1 MNKKFIWFSFITFL
15 FICAG
20 FIFVYYKDTITS
32 FIDEEV
38 DPRISDVW
46 YFIRYP
52 NPPIRPTQDIP
63 EDWKVFHNT
72 TSNYELRY
80 PPAWNVEFRDSDTVR
95 IFNPQRVSKIDPSQ
109 SSEYLTV
116 STRPPTPC
124 QDLDWVVSTGYLSY
138 RTECVNENG
147 RAIKMDGIAFDE
159 QAKDIEE
166 SIIYT
171 FAFAS
176 STEKNFK
183 LNAELGSTVDSKTT
197 VKYSVD
203 LTGGLTNASTSWHL
217 RILCPDGVTAKS
229 KVGGIDMCLTGAT
242 IPIDKPYE
250 VIVWNDLGE
259 TQEVTT
265 RAILRSSSVNVT
277 HIGYADKVILFK
289 P

>member
-1 MNKKFIWFSFITFL
+1 MNKKFIWFAFVTFL

-20 FIFVYYKDTITS
+20 FIFVFNKDTITV
-32 FIDEEV
+32 FIDEQI

-52 NPPIRPTQDIP
+52 KPPIRPTQDIP

-80 PPAWNVEFRDSDTVR
+80 PSNWNIELKDSENVR
-95 IFNPQRVSKIDPSQ
+95 VFNPQRMSKIDPSQ
-109 SSEYLTV
+109 PAEFLNISMRV
-116 STRPPTPC
+116 PNPC
-124 QDLDWVVSTGYLSY
+124 QSIDWIVSTGYLSY

-147 RAIKMDGIAFDE
+147 RSAKMDGVAFDE

-183 LNAELGSTVDSKTT
+183 LNAQPGSTIDSRTT
-197 VKYSVD
+197 VKYSVE
-203 LTGGLTNASTSWHL
+203 LSGGLTNASTTWTL
-217 RILCPDGVTAKS
+217 RLLCPDGITAKS
-229 KVGGIDMCLTGAT
+229 KTTGVDMCSNGVAVPLEKT
-242 IPIDKPYE
+242 YE

-259 TQEVTT
+259 TQEVTS
-265 RAILRSSSVNVT
+265 RAILRSNSVSVT
-277 HIGYADKVILFK
+277 HIGFADKVILFK